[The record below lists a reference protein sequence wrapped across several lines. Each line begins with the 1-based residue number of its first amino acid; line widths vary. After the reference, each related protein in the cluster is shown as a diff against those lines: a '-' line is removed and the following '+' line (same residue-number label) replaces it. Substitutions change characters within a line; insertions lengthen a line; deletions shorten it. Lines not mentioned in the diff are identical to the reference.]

1 MLLRQWKKEQKR
13 KNYTFLTKKEEEIVA
28 IMISADGKGKVFPVK
43 LKQEGKS
50 FE

>member
-1 MLLRQWKKEQKR
+1 MEKRRQNKKWYVF
-13 KNYTFLTKKEEEIVA
+13 NKKEEEIVA

>member
-1 MLLRQWKKEQKR
+1 MEKRRQNKKWYVF
-13 KNYTFLTKKEEEIVA
+13 NKKAEEIVA
-28 IMISADGKGKVFPVK
+28 IMISADRKGKVFPVK

>member
-1 MLLRQWKKEQKR
+1 MEKRTKKK
-13 KNYTFLTKKEEEIVA
+13 KLYVFNKKEEEIVA
-28 IMISADGKGKVFPVK
+28 IMISADEKRKVFPVK